1 MSAYGLAQW
10 AKISRHEANEFIK
23 SYFQSFPGVKAYME
37 RIVRQAEEQGY
48 VTSLLGR
55 KRYFRPPLDARAKR
69 EAINMPI
76 QASAADL
83 MKLAMIRLYERIE
96 RGELPAQMLLQI
108 HDELIFEADERA
120 AERCVPVIRR
130 VMEGVLELR
139 VPLKVDVKIGRNW
152 GEI

>member
-1 MSAYGLAQW
+1 
-10 AKISRHEANEFIK
+10 
-23 SYFQSFPGVKAYME
+23 
-37 RIVRQAEEQGY
+37 
-48 VTSLLGR
+48 
-55 KRYFRPPLDARAKR
+55 
-69 EAINMPI
+69 MPI